1 MWLQLQEE
9 WNHIRENLP
18 LCLKNPIPFIVGHT
32 NNTSHFLQSKLG
44 VIDSEDPRL
53 KSVLFLKPC
62 VSSQSNENQ
71 SCILCPVGKAKNHT
85 SCQVLCSSFCSLL
98 FIDGRPVLSHLACLE
113 APICVKLGQS
123 KDLRLWHSKR
133 ITAILKPVCDWP
145 LLVKENIELKCK
157 EE

>member
-62 VSSQSNENQ
+62 VSSQSNEKAVYFAQ
-71 SCILCPVGKAKNHT
+71 WERQKTTLPVR
-85 SCQVLCSSFCSLL
+85 FCVPHCAHFFS
-98 FIDGRPVLSHLACLE
+98 
-113 APICVKLGQS
+113 
-123 KDLRLWHSKR
+123 
-133 ITAILKPVCDWP
+133 
-145 LLVKENIELKCK
+145 
-157 EE
+157 